1 MTVILIGG
9 SKGLRGTRAHTH
21 TNHSGHGAGVSFQ
34 GGCHPHEGPDFPEP
48 TSPPERI
55 YNFPENPLKL
65 EGISGVI
72 TQGRWGIGTQGET
85 ICLRHRGNSTGN
97 RWD

>member
-1 MTVILIGG
+1 MTVILVGG
-9 SKGLRGTRAHTH
+9 SKGLRGTHVHVRVRTHTH

-34 GGCHPHEGPDFPEP
+34 GGCHPHKGPDFPEP
-48 TSPPERI
+48 TSLPERI

-72 TQGRWGIGTQGET
+72 TQGGGA
-85 ICLRHRGNSTGN
+85 
-97 RWD
+97 